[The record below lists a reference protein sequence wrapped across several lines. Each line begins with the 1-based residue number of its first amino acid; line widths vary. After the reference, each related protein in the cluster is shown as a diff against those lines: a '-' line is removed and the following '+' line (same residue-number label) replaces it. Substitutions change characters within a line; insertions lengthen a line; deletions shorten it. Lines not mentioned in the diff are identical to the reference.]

1 MNLHEIEKL
10 LEKYFEGDTSL
21 SEEAKLRDFFAAG
34 NVPERWKGLE
44 KYFRFMVREQVQQM
58 QDDGFDEKVMSAL
71 NKNRL
76 APLFDL
82 HRPWIYWI
90 AGIAAGLLILMAF
103 LVKFDPFSGK
113 IEDTYKDPQTAYIEA
128 RKILLYV
135 SEQFDKGTSALK
147 PVATMETGLNE
158 LKPVATLETGLNE
171 LKPVAEFNKGM
182 NEVKRLDEVDKVEK
196 FITNN

>member
-21 SEEAKLRDFFAAG
+21 SEEKKLRDFFAAG

-44 KYFRFMVREQVQQM
+44 KYFIFMIREQDQQL
-58 QDDGFDEKVMSAL
+58 QDNSFDEKVLSAMKR
-71 NKNRL
+71 NKL
-76 APLFDL
+76 APVLDL

-90 AGIAAGLLILMAF
+90 AGVAAGLLILLAI

-113 IEDTYKDPQTAYIEA
+113 IEDTYRDPQTAYIEA

-135 SEQFDKGTSALK
+135 SAQFNKGTSALK
-147 PVATMETGLNE
+147 PVATLQTGLDD
-158 LKPVATLETGLNE
+158 LKPVAAYDKGLNE
-171 LKPVAEFNKGM
+171 VS
-182 NEVKRLDEVDKVEK
+182 RLDEVEKVEK

>member
-21 SEEAKLRDFFAAG
+21 SEETKLRDFFAAG
-34 NVPERWKGLE
+34 NVPERLKGLE
-44 KYFRFMVREQVQQM
+44 KYFSFMVREQDQQL
-58 QDDGFDEKVMSAL
+58 QDTGFDEKVMSSL
-71 NKNRL
+71 KRNRL
-76 APLFDL
+76 APILDL

-90 AGIAAGLLILMAF
+90 AGVAAGLLILLAI

-135 SEQFDKGTSALK
+135 SAQFNKGTS
-147 PVATMETGLNE
+147 N

-171 LKPVAEFNKGM
+171 LKPVAAYDKGL
-182 NEVKRLDEVDKVEK
+182 NEVSRLDEIEKVEK